1 MNSFFFSANFC
12 VTLIA
17 STLVGRVS
25 LGVFLLN
32 ITLELWLIPFLTRK
46 AHMFKKSA
54 FEYLLHIQHMPVLWG
69 LQSVWV
75 YDCECLFLTELNI
88 VYTAFLNI
96 LNSEVFQL
104 YL

>member
-1 MNSFFFSANFC
+1 M
-12 VTLIA
+12 
-17 STLVGRVS
+17 GRVS

-46 AHMFKKSA
+46 AHMFKKSV
-54 FEYLLHIQHMPVLWG
+54 FEYLLHIQHMPALWG